1 MGIIG
6 WIVLG
11 LLAGAIAKLIMPGDD
26 PGGFIVTTLIGI
38 AGAIIGGLIAS
49 ALDIGDIDEFFDIGT
64 WLIAIAGSLLLLAIY
79 RMVVGERSHGPV
91 SRR

>member
-38 AGAIIGGLIAS
+38 AGALLGGFIAS
-49 ALDIGDIDEFFDIGT
+49 ALDIGDLDEFFDIGT
-64 WLIAIAGSLLLLAIY
+64 WLIAIAGSLLLLLIY
-79 RMVVGERSHGPV
+79 RMLTGGTRHGGAY
-91 SRR
+91 R

>member
-11 LLAGAIAKLIMPGDD
+11 LLAGAIAKLIMPGED

-38 AGAIIGGLIAS
+38 AGALLGGFIAS

-64 WLIAIAGSLLLLAIY
+64 WLIAIGGSLLLLFIY
-79 RMVVGERSHGPV
+79 RLIAGDRTDTGAY
-91 SRR
+91 R